1 MKKDFWEERYKEAQ
15 YAYGTEPN
23 AFFKLFLDGCQPG
36 KLLLPAEGEGRNAVY
51 AARRGWDVNA
61 FDFSLNAR
69 KKAMELAV
77 STGVSINYFVADIEF
92 YELSEE
98 LFDVISLIHIHFP
111 PSTRKYVHRKMINSL
126 KVGGFLVME
135 AFSKNQLKFK
145 SGGPSNVD
153 MLYSVDDLKEDFHLL
168 DIQTLY
174 QVEYEMNEGPFH
186 QGTAS
191 VVRLVAM
198 KI

>member
-1 MKKDFWEERYKEAQ
+1 MKKDFWEKRYKEAQ

-23 AFFKLFLDGCQPG
+23 EFFKIFIDGCQPG

-111 PSTRKYVHRKMINSL
+111 PSTRKYVHRKMVNSL
-126 KVGGFLVME
+126 KKGGFLVME
-135 AFSKNQLKFK
+135 AFSKDQLKYQ
-145 SGGPSNVD
+145 SGGPSNID
-153 MLYSVDDLKEDFHLL
+153 LLYSVNDLKEDFSQL

-174 QVEYEMNEGPFH
+174 QIEYEMNEGPFH

-191 VVRLVAM
+191 AVRLVAM

>member
-1 MKKDFWEERYKEAQ
+1 VKKDFWEARYKEAQ

-23 AFFKLFLDGCQPG
+23 EFFKLFLDGCQPG

-126 KVGGFLVME
+126 KKGGFLVME

-168 DIQTLY
+168 DIQTLD